1 MARISRRRFLAL
13 AGATILGLATHGS
26 IGAYTIE
33 VERIHLGLGRKILF
47 APDIHTHGGDR
58 DELVQLAS
66 RERPDII
73 ILGGD
78 LWDRLTPS
86 LTVVE
91 GLVAALK
98 QQAGAL
104 VYTPGN
110 HEHWIDSRGTISLRE
125 ALQTLESLGVETLL
139 DDKTTVKGLLVAALD
154 WRDNPAN
161 YREPAHRIGEADI
174 TVAHSPD
181 AFPHLHPRQHLLLAG
196 HTHGG
201 QLCLPRGRPIK
212 TNSIYGYTWGV
223 YKTPERTMLL
233 SRGAGEMIPPRIYC
247 SRHVYILT

>member
-1 MARISRRRFLAL
+1 MARVSRRRFLAL
-13 AGATILGLATHGS
+13 AGAAILGLATHGS

-33 VERIHLGLGRKILF
+33 VERIHIGLGRKVLF

-58 DELVQLAS
+58 GELVQLAS

-91 GLVAALK
+91 SLLATLK
-98 QQAGAL
+98 QQTGAL

-110 HEHWIDSRGTISLRE
+110 HEHWTDSRGTISLAE
-125 ALQTLESLGVETLL
+125 GLHALESIGVTPLI
-139 DDKTTVKGLLVAALD
+139 DDKTTVRGLLIAALD
-154 WRDNPAN
+154 WRVNPSH
-161 YREPAHRIGEADI
+161 YQEPAQRIGEADI
-174 TVAHSPD
+174 IVAHSPD
-181 AFPHLHPRQHLLLAG
+181 AFPHLHTRQRLLLAG

-201 QLCLPRGRPIK
+201 QICLPGKRPFR
-212 TNSIYGYTWGV
+212 TNSVYGYTWGV
-223 YKTPERTMLL
+223 YKLPGKMMLL
-233 SRGAGEMIPPRIYC
+233 SRGVGEMIPPRIYC